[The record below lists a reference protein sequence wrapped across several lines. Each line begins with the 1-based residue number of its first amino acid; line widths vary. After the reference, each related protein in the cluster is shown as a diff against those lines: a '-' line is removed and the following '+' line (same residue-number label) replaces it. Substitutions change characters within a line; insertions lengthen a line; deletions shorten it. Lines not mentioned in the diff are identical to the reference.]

1 MRFFSWVFFTTKRE
15 TCFFTFQVESVEIAR
30 TRAERTRKQIWKGIS
45 CSKFPII
52 PIKHYERKRF
62 GHKRERER
70 GESTGRRR
78 KKILEIELWPCKKWM
93 LILHTHTHTH
103 KKSFLH
109 LKLYLFFVASSS
121 HRLKVLFFFG
131 KSIKKSKI
139 GNAPPLV
146 WKKQLWKI
154 SRNPALKRF

>member
-70 GESTGRRR
+70 EVKVQGEGER
-78 KKILEIELWPCKKWM
+78 KYSKLNFGLVKNGCSFY
-93 LILHTHTHTH
+93 THTHTH

-139 GNAPPLV
+139 GNAPPPGLE
-146 WKKQLWKI
+146 KL
-154 SRNPALKRF
+154 ALEDKS